1 MLLTSLSYADL
12 AHTLL
17 ETLGACR
24 CMQVCDILEAELGMS
39 CMPLTVGSRTWT
51 RQGSLTG

>member
-39 CMPLTVGSRTWT
+39 CMPLTVGP
-51 RQGSLTG
+51 